1 MLDLKAKQ
9 STVSENRLLIVNTL
23 NEYIQFYIQVA
34 KDALDEYGDYKA
46 WFDYRKSA
54 LSIKKNRSSSV
65 ANISSSSDHLFMH
78 LCLFA
83 GMHHMLLMESS
94 RYIPSFLI
102 IDQPSRPYFNSEEY
116 NYADSEASVSK
127 KDDWSKV
134 KAIFALWDSF
144 FDAILEQNKHFQ
156 IIMLEHVSESAW
168 SECKHVN
175 LVEVFDGVLNA
186 LIPPP
191 QNLQ

>member
-1 MLDLKAKQ
+1 
-9 STVSENRLLIVNTL
+9 
-23 NEYIQFYIQVA
+23 
-34 KDALDEYGDYKA
+34 
-46 WFDYRKSA
+46 
-54 LSIKKNRSSSV
+54 
-65 ANISSSSDHLFMH
+65 
-78 LCLFA
+78 
-83 GMHHMLLMESS
+83 MLLMESS
-94 RYIPSFLI
+94 RYITSFLI

>member
-1 MLDLKAKQ
+1 
-9 STVSENRLLIVNTL
+9 
-23 NEYIQFYIQVA
+23 
-34 KDALDEYGDYKA
+34 
-46 WFDYRKSA
+46 
-54 LSIKKNRSSSV
+54 
-65 ANISSSSDHLFMH
+65 
-78 LCLFA
+78 
-83 GMHHMLLMESS
+83 MESS